1 MKTEFVHS
9 ALQVDDEIHCKADDA
24 LRTTILPD
32 LRPPP
37 PLPDAVY
44 RPDSIVFTEIMC
56 AIDPVILKQLG
67 KFIFLAVK
75 DRRLPS

>member
-9 ALQVDDEIHCKADDA
+9 ALQVDDEIHFLIHCKADDA

-37 PLPDAVY
+37 PPCQTQWTHQTQLY
-44 RPDSIVFTEIMC
+44 L
-56 AIDPVILKQLG
+56 LK
-67 KFIFLAVK
+67 
-75 DRRLPS
+75 